1 MLLSPDLLVYLH
13 LLKVLQAQLDTLLKK
28 ENAISSNCN
37 VTGEAMD
44 GAPDT
49 VVLQTHKNIG
59 ERLSEMASQG
69 LPLQPEENDQ
79 LELMME
85 VEGLRK
91 SIHNLGAI
99 ITSNAVASQ
108 TEAAGNGLEQCVV
121 GQPTSVII
129 TTRDKSGGLCKTG
142 NALISAEVF
151 TPDGSAT
158 DGELL
163 DHKNG
168 TYEFF
173 YTLHKEG
180 DFSLALRLY
189 DQHIKGS
196 PFRLKVTSSP
206 DDSPPTTSGA
216 NAASTG
222 SSDGGARR
230 RSAKS
235 PGSRSR
241 QKGVRR
247 GGSLFSTPKKK
258 VNPIEDDLIFRI
270 GKEKHHKLWILVH
283 VPFTH

>member
-1 MLLSPDLLVYLH
+1 MLKDEV
-13 LLKVLQAQLDTLLKK
+13 
-28 ENAISSNCN
+28 AINSNCN
-37 VTGEAMD
+37 LTGDALNGASEAF
-44 GAPDT
+44 
-49 VVLQTHKNIG
+49 VLQTHKDFG
-59 ERLSEMASQG
+59 ERLSELASEG
-69 LPLQPEENDQ
+69 LPLQPEENNQ
-79 LELMME
+79 LELAME
-85 VEGLRK
+85 MEGLRN

-99 ITSNAVASQ
+99 ITTSAVASH
-108 TEAAGNGLEQCVV
+108 TEASGEGLEQCIV

-142 NALISAEVF
+142 NAVISWEVS
-151 TPDGSAT
+151 TPDGIVL
-158 DGELL
+158 DGEIL

-168 TYEFF
+168 IYEFL
-173 YTLHKEG
+173 YTVHKEG
-180 DFSLALRLY
+180 DLSLGLRLY

-206 DDSPPTTSGA
+206 DDSPTTTSGA

-258 VNPIEDDLIFRI
+258 VNPIEDDLIFKI
-270 GKEKHHKLWILVH
+270 GKHVH
-283 VPFTH
+283 DVDYFLKIFTEATYIHNTHIIYSPV

>member
-1 MLLSPDLLVYLH
+1 
-13 LLKVLQAQLDTLLKK
+13 
-28 ENAISSNCN
+28 
-37 VTGEAMD
+37 
-44 GAPDT
+44 
-49 VVLQTHKNIG
+49 
-59 ERLSEMASQG
+59 
-69 LPLQPEENDQ
+69 
-79 LELMME
+79 ME

-99 ITSNAVASQ
+99 ITTNAVASQ
-108 TEAAGNGLEQCVV
+108 TEASGDGLEQCIV

-129 TTRDKSGGLCKTG
+129 TTRDKSGGLCKSG
-142 NALISAEVF
+142 NAVISGEVF
-151 TPDGSAT
+151 TPEGSVM
-158 DGELL
+158 DGEIL

-168 TYEFF
+168 TYEFL
-173 YTLHKEG
+173 YTLYKEG

-196 PFRLKVTSSP
+196 PFRLKVTGSP
-206 DDSPPTTSGA
+206 DDSPTTTSGA

-270 GKEKHHKLWILVH
+270 GKQNDHQISLLFIPQTPQTCWSVTTYSKKLKSEFLLNQGSFLSLCRTA
-283 VPFTH
+283 PCESL